1 MTGDPFFLLQPQHFL
16 DIVLQAF
23 ADFLARSVHWQRG
36 DLGAELYR
44 QVAALAGF
52 ERTASL
58 FEPSLEFGAGHTP
71 IVQQTCCIINRTVA
85 SRRLV
90 TRLVAGRLVG
100 VEVLGEAPLVV
111 R

>member
-36 DLGAELYR
+36 DLGAQVYR
-44 QVAALAGF
+44 QVAALARF
-52 ERTASL
+52 ERAAPL
-58 FEPSLEFGAGHTP
+58 FEPSFELGAGHTP
-71 IVQQTCCIINRTVA
+71 IVRQTCCIINTTVA
-85 SRRLV
+85 SRGLV
-90 TRLVAGRLVG
+90 ARLVARRLVG
-100 VEVLGEAPLVV
+100 VEVLGEAPLVS